1 MFFLSIIFCTHFQ
14 RSWSRSWKNF
24 FLILFY
30 DVGVD
35 EPSVGDDHADDDPNK
50 ERGGNVLRGNEDAV

>member
-1 MFFLSIIFCTHFQ
+1 M
-14 RSWSRSWKNF
+14 
-24 FLILFY
+24 
-30 DVGVD
+30 D